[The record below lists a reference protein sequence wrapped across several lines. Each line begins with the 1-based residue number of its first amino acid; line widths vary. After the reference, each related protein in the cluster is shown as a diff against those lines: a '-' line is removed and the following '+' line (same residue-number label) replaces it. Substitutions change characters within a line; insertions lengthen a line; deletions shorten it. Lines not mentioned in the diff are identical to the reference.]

1 MAYFGSF
8 PPLCISERRFHQ
20 TKGSNLNGDV
30 IVHGATDV
38 LAHAASYT
46 TFNCHHKA
54 LGKIHGQRI
63 RGTFR
68 DTGMAPL
75 PRGAEPMVDDS
86 HSHADV
92 LHAPAT
98 GSKASVAQ
106 AAMQDII
113 TEIARHLVGKITGV
127 PS

>member
-1 MAYFGSF
+1 MRQTCSHIRILHNVQLHYK
-8 PPLCISERRFHQ
+8 PLGI
-20 TKGSNLNGDV
+20 
-30 IVHGATDV
+30 
-38 LAHAASYT
+38 
-46 TFNCHHKA
+46 
-54 LGKIHGQRI
+54 KIHGQCI

-68 DTGMAPL
+68 HTGMAPL

-92 LHAPAT
+92 LHDFAT
-98 GSKASVAQ
+98 KQQGFSRTGGLKGIV
-106 AAMQDII
+106 